1 MIVFAVVS
9 ALVIVI
15 VACVGLICAQFSAE
29 DLNKM
34 GIRQ

>member
-9 ALVIVI
+9 TLVMIS
-15 VACVGLICAQFSAE
+15 VACAGLICAQFSAE
-29 DLNKM
+29 ELKNM